1 MRWQP
6 NPTGVESPLRWYS
19 LRDPRLPA
27 NQRKAKIVREFSVPA
42 SFTVDEHDNIVGVV
56 FTHEREDPNHVI
68 AQRLVGG
75 SWTDVTCA
83 EVAAQVRATA
93 LGLIAEG
100 VQPGDRV
107 AVLSSTR
114 YEWPII
120 DFAILAAGAVT
131 VPIYETSSA
140 EQIRFVLAD
149 SGAVLAFAETDAHA
163 DKIEQ
168 QRAELPE
175 LRTVLRI
182 EGSSEAALDQLA
194 AAGAATDPSELDT
207 RLAGIESADAATL
220 IYTSGTTGRPKG
232 CQLTHSN
239 LLYEIRGAKACF
251 PEQLDKGEKLLVFLP
266 LAHVL
271 ARAITVAAFTNKVTL
286 GFTNDVKN
294 LVPTLAVF
302 KPTLVV
308 SVPRV
313 FEKVYNTAEQNAR
326 NDGKGRIFE
335 LAANTAIDWSKA
347 QDTGGAGL
355 LLRLKHGLFDRL
367 VYGKLR
373 AALGGNCRSAISGG
387 APLGARLGHFYR
399 GVGLSIY
406 EGYGLTETSAA
417 ITVNRVNGLKVGSV
431 GKLVP
436 GNAMRLGDDG
446 ELLVSGGVVFG
457 GYWKN
462 EEETK
467 AVFSDGWFKTG
478 DLGAIDDDGFLT
490 IVGRK
495 KEIIV
500 TAGGKNV
507 APAILED
514 RMRAHPLVSQAM
526 CVGDAQPFIAA
537 LVTIDP
543 EAFPGWKERNG
554 KDANATVADLSEDP
568 DLVAEVESA
577 VADANQAVS
586 KAEAI
591 RKFRILPVDFTE
603 DTGELTPTLKVK
615 RKVVAEKFA
624 GDIDAL
630 YAKAGG

>member
-1 MRWQP
+1 
-6 NPTGVESPLRWYS
+6 
-19 LRDPRLPA
+19 
-27 NQRKAKIVREFSVPA
+27 
-42 SFTVDEHDNIVGVV
+42 
-56 FTHEREDPNHVI
+56 
-68 AQRLVGG
+68 
-75 SWTDVTCA
+75 
-83 EVAAQVRATA
+83 
-93 LGLIAEG
+93 
-100 VQPGDRV
+100 
-107 AVLSSTR
+107 
-114 YEWPII
+114 
-120 DFAILAAGAVT
+120 
-131 VPIYETSSA
+131 
-140 EQIRFVLAD
+140 
-149 SGAVLAFAETDAHA
+149 
-163 DKIEQ
+163 
-168 QRAELPE
+168 
-175 LRTVLRI
+175 
-182 EGSSEAALDQLA
+182 
-194 AAGAATDPSELDT
+194 
-207 RLAGIESADAATL
+207 
-220 IYTSGTTGRPKG
+220 
-232 CQLTHSN
+232 
-239 LLYEIRGAKACF
+239 
-251 PEQLDKGEKLLVFLP
+251 
-266 LAHVL
+266 
-271 ARAITVAAFTNKVTL
+271 
-286 GFTNDVKN
+286 
-294 LVPTLAVF
+294 
-302 KPTLVV
+302 VV

-462 EEETK
+462 EEETN
-467 AVFSDGWFKTG
+467 AVFTDGWFKTG

-554 KDANATVADLSEDP
+554 KDANASVADLAEDP